1 MCGIVGYTGPKDV
14 GDVILKG
21 LKRLEY
27 RGYDS
32 AGVCVKTDEDIYIQ
46 KKKGRIDDLSED
58 KVPEHDAGIG
68 HTRWATHGKPS
79 DRNAHPFLDCNEEI
93 AIVHN
98 GIIDNFTLIKEELIE
113 KGHEFH
119 SETDSE
125 VIVHLI
131 EEKYEGDFLEAFKK
145 SIQEIEGSYAVVAL
159 HRRSNELFVARN
171 ESPLVIGVG
180 SDENFVASDVPALL
194 DYTKDV
200 KYLQDGDTA
209 HISRG
214 EIEIWDE
221 EDNPV
226 KRNTKRIDWDVEDA
240 EKSGYEH
247 YMLKEIYE
255 QPKAIHE
262 SLLGRLTKFEEID
275 FSQYEIES
283 VQFVACGTSS
293 HAGYV
298 GRYIFEKLA
307 KIPCTVEVSSEYRYT
322 SQSDSTP

>member
-180 SDENFVASDVPALL
+180 SDENFVASDVPA
-194 DYTKDV
+194 
-200 KYLQDGDTA
+200 
-209 HISRG
+209 
-214 EIEIWDE
+214 
-221 EDNPV
+221 
-226 KRNTKRIDWDVEDA
+226 
-240 EKSGYEH
+240 
-247 YMLKEIYE
+247 
-255 QPKAIHE
+255 
-262 SLLGRLTKFEEID
+262 
-275 FSQYEIES
+275 
-283 VQFVACGTSS
+283 
-293 HAGYV
+293 
-298 GRYIFEKLA
+298 
-307 KIPCTVEVSSEYRYT
+307 
-322 SQSDSTP
+322 